1 MTTKSLVATQPLFTV
16 FTLSEIIS
24 LKTFFLRCGGVFPHT
39 RTTERWIYIQHIH
52 SFKYRMTLGMVEGKN
67 YVFKKHR
74 RTDEWV
80 CQWYNA
86 SAQQNTFFVRTPK
99 RKTLLTK
106 NCSPLE
112 YSTSNLLIKF
122 LDITQIKCA
131 ILFSGLSDESCN
143 MYVYSKSLSQYV
155 FLHSLSFIYFLAKD
169 HLFSF

>member
-1 MTTKSLVATQPLFTV
+1 MY
-16 FTLSEIIS
+16 
-24 LKTFFLRCGGVFPHT
+24 
-39 RTTERWIYIQHIH
+39 IYIYTHIYIYTC
-52 SFKYRMTLGMVEGKN
+52 K
-67 YVFKKHR
+67 VFAHPCSR
-74 RTDEWV
+74 GF
-80 CQWYNA
+80 A
-86 SAQQNTFFVRTPK
+86 SGTMPLHNKIPFFVRTPK